1 MQTQNKIIKYILE
14 DSHTDIIGR
23 IQPQWFTDLRSREI
37 FEAIKDISTEKDY
50 VGLDDIKTKINLI
63 KRPDLMKSL
72 NSILEQEY
80 IPSTNLHLEL
90 EKEYTTSKVNQLI
103 FHLTNKDATLESS
116 ISKINEIQKQIS
128 MDADEKR
135 IFDLGTLY
143 DEYVDAKEKGIPSKL
158 IERSIT
164 LRNEALRLI
173 FGNQIMPMVYGIGA
187 RPGFRKTDLLVNL
200 LVDFD
205 RSGKNGIFV
214 SFEDNRETLRNK
226 FIAIKNRI
234 TKTKIN
240 EFTLTDADIKHIK
253 TNKPKSKITII
264 EKRCGI
270 DTLRN
275 RIDQLAKINDID
287 FILIDYIQLFKF
299 GKGKRHEEMGQIT
312 KEFMDIANTYMVP
325 IMFNSQVNVRD
336 EGKGGSIQLTLGD
349 FKESGD
355 IEADVRHAV
364 LIQGERAGGVKV
376 MNIAKNTWG
385 PIHMVNVEFDEKSGY
400 LLDPEDRV
408 W

>member
-37 FEAIKDISTEKDY
+37 FEAIRDISTEKDY
-50 VGLDDIKTKINLI
+50 VSPDDIKTKINLI
-63 KRPDLMKSL
+63 KRPDLMSKI
-72 NSILEQEY
+72 NAILQQEY
-80 IPSTNLHLEL
+80 VYSTNLHQEL

-116 ISKINEIQKQIS
+116 IAKINEIQKQIS

-158 IERSIT
+158 MERSIP
-164 LRNEALRLI
+164 LRNEALKLI
-173 FGNQIMPMVYGIGA
+173 FGDQIMPMVYGIGA

-200 LVDFD
+200 MVDFD

-226 FIAIKNRI
+226 FIAIKTHL
-234 TKTKIN
+234 TKKNIN
-240 EFTLTDADIKHIK
+240 EFTLSDADMEHIK
-253 TNKPKSKITII
+253 ENKPKSKITII
-264 EKRCGI
+264 EKRCDI
-270 DTLRN
+270 DALRY
-275 RIDQLAKINDID
+275 RIDALFKVNDIH

-325 IMFNSQVNVRD
+325 VMFNSQVNVRD
-336 EGKGGSIQLTLGD
+336 EGKNGSIQLTLGD

-364 LIQGERAGGVKV
+364 LIQGERSGGAKV

-385 PIHMVNVEFDEKSGY
+385 PIHMVNVTFAEKSGY
-400 LLDPEDRV
+400 LLEPEERI